1 MNNQQAADLFNEL
14 ADRLDLA
21 GELPFKSA
29 AYRKTASAL
38 LALEEPFTKVVA
50 EGRFELIPGAGKAI
64 KEKLIRLISSGRL
77 EALEKWRQHE
87 TGRFFD
93 LLAQTGVKPAALARL
108 IKLSGAATEEQL
120 LEFCADESKCRRL
133 PDQMRRTAELLRK
146 LKEENPERH

>member
-29 AYRKTASAL
+29 AYRKTAAAL
-38 LALEEPFTKVVA
+38 LALKEPFTKVVA

-64 KEKLIRLISSGRL
+64 KEKLIMLISSGRL

-93 LLAQTGVKPAALARL
+93 LMAQTGVKPAALARL
-108 IKLSGAATEEQL
+108 IKVSGAATTEQL
-120 LEFCADESKCRRL
+120 LKFCADESRCQGL
-133 PDQMRRTAELLRK
+133 PDQMRRTADLVRK
-146 LKEENPERH
+146 IGVKNLE